1 MPSSPALACSP
12 STLAIRDAT
21 DADMSAIQAIYA
33 FHVLHGVASFEE
45 VPPSLEEMRTRRAT
59 VLGLGLPYLVAE
71 QNGVILGYSYA
82 GSYRARPAY
91 RHTIENSVYVA
102 EGASGRGIGVALME
116 ALIARCEAGPWR
128 QMVAVIGDSG
138 NTASIALHKRMGFEM
153 VGVLRS
159 VGFKHG
165 RWVDT
170 VLMQRAL
177 GPGAD
182 TLPGPAS

>member
-1 MPSSPALACSP
+1 MSSTSALLSP
-12 STLAIRDAT
+12 SPTLVIRDAC
-21 DADMSAIQAIYA
+21 DADLVAIQAIYA
-33 FHVLHGVASFEE
+33 FHVLNGIASFEE
-45 VPPSLEEMRTRRAT
+45 VPPTVEDMRARRAA

-71 QNGVILGYSYA
+71 QDGTIVGYSYA

-102 EGASGRGIGVALME
+102 DGTGGRGIGVALMR
-116 ALIARCEAGPWR
+116 ALIARCQEGPWR

-138 NTASIALHKRMGFEM
+138 NAASIALHRKVGFEHA
-153 VGVLRS
+153 GVLRS

-170 VLMQRAL
+170 VMMQLPL
-177 GPGAD
+177 GQGD
-182 TLPGPAS
+182 RSLPGGP